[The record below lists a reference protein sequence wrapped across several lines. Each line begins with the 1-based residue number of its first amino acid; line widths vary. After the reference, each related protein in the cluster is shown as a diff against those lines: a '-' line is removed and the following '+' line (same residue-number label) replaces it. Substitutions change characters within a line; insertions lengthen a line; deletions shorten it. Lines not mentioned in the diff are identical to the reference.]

1 MDRWEYKS
9 IKFKPG
15 GFFGG
20 KLDESEF
27 ENELNEYGNK
37 GWELISCF
45 DTSFGQGTSREVIAV
60 MKRKKIRTNNEKIP
74 IT

>member
-1 MDRWEYKS
+1 MEKWEYKS

-20 KLDESEF
+20 KIDEDEF
-27 ENELNEYGNK
+27 EKTLNSYGRD

-45 DTSFGQGTSREVIAV
+45 DTSYGQGTSREVICT
-60 MKRKKIRTNNEKIP
+60 MKRKLM
-74 IT
+74 